1 MNLIESAIAKL
12 GGLTAFT
19 TALNAELKKPVTYQA
34 VKKWVA
40 KGRLPRTEWTGETDY
55 SSAIE
60 KITGKFVS
68 KAALLQPM
76 STDSDPTPDGDTA
89 DRDGETNTSRVT
101 AP

>member
-12 GGLTAFT
+12 GSLTAFT

-34 VKKWVA
+34 VKKWAA

-60 KITGKFVS
+60 KITGKFVTRAS
-68 KAALLQPM
+68 LLQPV
-76 STDSDPTPDGDTA
+76 SGDSDVTPEGDIA
-89 DRDGETNTSRVT
+89 GPEHETITSRAT
-101 AP
+101 TP

>member
-34 VKKWVA
+34 VKKWAA

-60 KITGKFVS
+60 RITGKFVS
-68 KAALLQPM
+68 KAALLQPV
-76 STDSDPTPDGDTA
+76 STDSGGIPDGDAASQEHETTA
-89 DRDGETNTSRVT
+89 SRAT
-101 AP
+101 PL